1 MSDRIPPF
9 IPRTFTRLTQR
20 LMNVPRDVMAKYSCR
35 RLRKMRSNEPIVS
48 FSFDDFPITAWTNG
62 GAILHKYGYKA
73 TYFVSFGLMG
83 SNHPEIG
90 LSHDLDVLRAVVASG
105 HELGCHTFNHLDAW
119 SCTRNAFEESIT
131 ANQSRLGS
139 YFDDL
144 RFRTFAYP
152 KGRVTPIVKRAA
164 GEHFACCRGTY
175 PGLNMG
181 TLDLNMLKACSIY
194 QRNGSLDRVKRLVK
208 ANVESRG
215 WLIFY
220 THDIRDQC
228 SPFGCTEDLFEKVV
242 AIVAQ
247 SGARVLPIRDAL
259 SLAIA

>member
-9 IPRTFTRLTQR
+9 IPSAFTQLAQR
-20 LMNVPRDVMAKYSCR
+20 LVNVPRHAMAKYSSR
-35 RLRKMRSNEPIVS
+35 RLWKMRSNEPIVS

-62 GAILHKYGYKA
+62 GSILHKFGYKA

-83 SNHPEIG
+83 SDHPEIG
-90 LSHDLDVLRAVVASG
+90 LFYDFDVLQAVVASG

-119 SCTRNAFEESIT
+119 SCTLSDFKESII
-131 ANQSRLGS
+131 ASQSRLGT

-144 RFRTFAYP
+144 SFSTFAYP
-152 KGRVTPIVKRAA
+152 KGRVTPIVKKAA

-181 TLDLNMLKACSIY
+181 TIDLNMLKACSIY
-194 QRNGSLDRVKRLVK
+194 QRNGSVDQVERLVK

-228 SPFGCTEDLFEKVV
+228 SPFGCTEDIFEKV
-242 AIVAQ
+242 AEIVAR

-259 SLAIA
+259 SVVMA

>member
-1 MSDRIPPF
+1 MSDRISTF
-9 IPRTFTRLTQR
+9 IPRAFTQLAQR
-20 LMNVPRDVMAKYSCR
+20 FVNVPRHVKAKYSCR
-35 RLRKMRSNEPIVS
+35 RLWKMRNNEPIVS

-62 GAILHKYGYKA
+62 GAILHQFGYKA
-73 TYFVSFGLMG
+73 TYFVSLGLMG
-83 SNHPEIG
+83 SKHPEIG
-90 LSHDLDVLRAVVASG
+90 LFYDLDVLQAVVASG

-119 SCTRNAFEESIT
+119 NCSLNDFKESVI
-131 ANQSRLGS
+131 ANQSRIGI
-139 YFDDL
+139 YFNDL
-144 RFRTFAYP
+144 SFRTFAYP
-152 KGRVTPIVKRAA
+152 KGRATRIVKKAA
-164 GEHFACCRGTY
+164 GKHFACCRGTY

-181 TLDLNMLKACSIY
+181 TIDLNMLKACSIY
-194 QRNGSLDRVKRLVK
+194 QRNGSVYQVERLVK

-228 SPFGCTEDLFEKVV
+228 SPFGCTEGMFEKVV

-259 SLAIA
+259 SVVMG